1 MRVITA
7 KKVAG
12 SAGWLQSNSG
22 KPALRSGRKRY
33 REKPRRAK
41 PTALKNCGQPPAR
54 SAGQSRMST
63 AGAASSRSMRLAIPR
78 PSRKAERKTAARP
91 GSEAV
96 KSSAAA
102 KRKLSAY
109 ISGTDETVRSVKL
122 RPSSR
127 AAGSAAQTE
136 NCEAAA
142 RQNTNTPA
150 SPASAEKRFRRQAG
164 LPSGSREN
172 SLAEMM

>member
-7 KKVAG
+7 RKVAG
-12 SAGWLQSNSG
+12 SAGWLQSNNG
-22 KPALRSGRKRY
+22 QPALRSGRKRY

-41 PTALKNCGQPPAR
+41 PTALKNSGQPPAR
-54 SAGQSRMST
+54 SAGQSRIST

-78 PSRKAERKTAARP
+78 PSRKAERKTADRP

-96 KSSAAA
+96 SSTDAA

-122 RPSSR
+122 RPSSS
-127 AAGSAAQTE
+127 AAGSAVQPE
-136 NCEAAA
+136 NCAAAA
-142 RQNTNTPA
+142 RQKTRTPA
-150 SPASAEKRFRRQAG
+150 SPASAEKRLKRQAG
-164 LPSGSREN
+164 LPSGSREK
-172 SLAEMM
+172 SLAEMI